1 MRKKEGA
8 MADTVRKIVY
18 FKVYVP
24 NRAGAGARV
33 MGALRDA
40 GVNLLAFTGFPLGGG
55 RAQMDFFP
63 ENAAAFQRAAKK
75 LGIKVAGKKTGFLVQ
90 GVDRVGAVAE
100 YFDKLAGAK
109 INLISVDALSAGGKK
124 FGAVLWVKSKD
135 VSKAAR
141 AIGAS

>member
-1 MRKKEGA
+1 

-18 FKVYVP
+18 FKVYTP
-24 NRAGAGARV
+24 NKTGAGARV
-33 MGALRDA
+33 LGALREA

-75 LGIKVAGKKTGFLVQ
+75 LGIKIAGKKTGFLVQ
-90 GVDRVGAVAE
+90 GEDRVGAVAE
-100 YFDKLAGAK
+100 YLEKLAGAK
-109 INLISVDALSAGGKK
+109 INMIAADALSAGEKR

-135 VSKAAR
+135 VSKAAK
-141 AIGAS
+141 AIGAT

>member
-1 MRKKEGA
+1 

-18 FKVYVP
+18 FKVYIP
-24 NRAGAGARV
+24 NKTGAGARV
-33 MGALRDA
+33 LGALRDA

-90 GVDRVGAVAE
+90 GEDRVGAVAE
-100 YFDKLAGAK
+100 YLEKLARAK
-109 INLISVDALSAGGKK
+109 INMIAADALSAGEKR

-135 VSKAAR
+135 VSKAAK
-141 AIGAS
+141 AIGAT

>member
-1 MRKKEGA
+1 
-8 MADTVRKIVY
+8 MADTVRKILY
-18 FKVYVP
+18 FKVYIP
-24 NRAGAGARV
+24 NKTGAGARV

-63 ENAAAFQRAAKK
+63 ENAATFQRAAKK

-90 GVDRVGAVAE
+90 GGDRVGAVAE
-100 YFDKLAGAK
+100 YLEMLAGAK
-109 INLISVDALSAGGKK
+109 INMIAVDALSAGGKR
-124 FGAVLWVKSKD
+124 FGAVLWVKSRD

-141 AIGAS
+141 AIGVS